1 MISKE
6 LMENG
11 LENLIDVSTQ
21 MGASGTPR
29 PHCKGELHHR
39 TGKIN
44 ICCFLIPHLP
54 ECFHGLSF
62 LLGEVHRG
70 PLGKRNQNVVVI
82 TVLLCRHFLQVKP
95 SLVLTTHRQR
105 DRESLINWQ
114 NAGEG
119 VRRSEP
125 QSSLSL
131 RLVIRLL
138 KKLHPLA
145 QLPHPKIWTVLSGYL
160 TG

>member
-1 MISKE
+1 MISKK
-6 LMENG
+6 LVENG

-21 MGASGTPR
+21 TGASGSPR
-29 PHCKGELHHR
+29 PHCEGEPHHR

-44 ICCFLIPHLP
+44 IRCVLIPPFP

-70 PLGKRNQNVVVI
+70 PLGTRNQNVAVI
-82 TVLLCRHFLQVKP
+82 TVLLCKPFLQVKP

-105 DRESLINWQ
+105 GRESLINWQ
-114 NAGEG
+114 SAGEG
-119 VRRSEP
+119 VRRSES

-131 RLVIRLL
+131 RLVIRPP
-138 KKLHPLA
+138 KRLHP
-145 QLPHPKIWTVLSGYL
+145 
-160 TG
+160 